1 MKMSRRRSSPTSSSI
16 ASCNAV
22 STPSCF
28 ASSSRPSSSGLPS
41 WSSFRRNASIARCF
55 AVPMS
60 QAPGLS
66 GTPDSGHFSS
76 AATSASC
83 ARSSATPTSRTI
95 RVRPAMT
102 LADSILQTASM
113 ARCVSVAVTATNT
126 RHRANSGQGPR
137 CPSRISQNYKLRTG
151 SSEFVV
157 TASCL
162 DLSVRVGLDLS
173 AQPVFLRSEL
183 RRELGAEILG
193 LEDLANL
200 DLRIA
205 AERRALEPLD
215 CLLLRLHLPDPEARD
230 QLLGLRERAIDDRP
244 ILSRESHARA
254 LGAGLKS
261 LTREHHSR
269 LHQLFVELAHLRQ
282 LFLSRHDARFG
293 VLVGFHQYHESHCRI
308 LILVAAPQNGGS
320 LVRRTRPG
328 QIDIPKK
335 VFFRE
340 VQLKSLLP
348 SPARQGPQHA
358 TEDRA

>member
-1 MKMSRRRSSPTSSSI
+1 
-16 ASCNAV
+16 
-22 STPSCF
+22 
-28 ASSSRPSSSGLPS
+28 
-41 WSSFRRNASIARCF
+41 
-55 AVPMS
+55 MS

-126 RHRANSGQGPR
+126 HHLPKARQGRPGF
-137 CPSRISQNYKLRTG
+137 SRTRPTYKPRTG

-157 TASCL
+157 TQSCL
-162 DLSVRVGLDLS
+162 DLSIRVGLDLS

-244 ILSRESHARA
+244 NLSRESHART
-254 LGAGLKS
+254 LGAGLKAF
-261 LTREHHSR
+261 TRQHHPR

-282 LFLSRHDARFG
+282 LFLGGHDSTFG

-308 LILVAAPQNGGS
+308 LILVALPVTRGS

-328 QIDIPKK
+328 QLDIPKK
-335 VFFRE
+335 FFFRE
-340 VQLKSLLP
+340 VQLKLLI
-348 SPARQGPQHA
+348 
-358 TEDRA
+358 